1 MRASTIIGFLLMF
14 VGFILLVGETELN
27 NTTDCLYFLFIKVVG
42 FAIGYFG
49 HKMCRDYELED

>member
-27 NTTDCLYFLFIKVVG
+27 HTTVYLYFLFIKVVC
-42 FAIGYFG
+42 FAVGYFG
-49 HKMCRDYELED
+49 YQMCRDYELED